1 MLKMHC
7 VCVWN
12 AIYATIIVLPNVNT
26 VFHIPLFQLMDYQI
40 QGLNFSWYLIAVI
53 VFIVH
58 SLDEE
63 ILINQKDVPDVI
75 IGDVVEIYHIEDEER

>member
-1 MLKMHC
+1 M
-7 VCVWN
+7 N
-12 AIYATIIVLPNVNT
+12 
-26 VFHIPLFQLMDYQI
+26 
-40 QGLNFSWYLIAVI
+40 AVI

-75 IGDVVEIYHIEDEER
+75 IGDVVEIYHIEDEERWDWNFWRFPNDRYQN

>member
-1 MLKMHC
+1 M
-7 VCVWN
+7 
-12 AIYATIIVLPNVNT
+12 
-26 VFHIPLFQLMDYQI
+26 
-40 QGLNFSWYLIAVI
+40 IAVI

-75 IGDVVEIYHIEDEER
+75 IGDIVEIYHIEDEERWDWISEDFLMTDIKTSTFVPRPKLK

>member
-1 MLKMHC
+1 M
-7 VCVWN
+7 
-12 AIYATIIVLPNVNT
+12 
-26 VFHIPLFQLMDYQI
+26 
-40 QGLNFSWYLIAVI
+40 IALI

-75 IGDVVEIYHIEDEER
+75 IGDVVEIYHIEDEERWDWNFWRFPKDRYQN

>member
-1 MLKMHC
+1 MSMFS
-7 VCVWN
+7 
-12 AIYATIIVLPNVNT
+12 IIHV
-26 VFHIPLFQLMDYQI
+26 I
-40 QGLNFSWYLIAVI
+40 I

-58 SLDEE
+58 FLDEE

>member
-1 MLKMHC
+1 M
-7 VCVWN
+7 
-12 AIYATIIVLPNVNT
+12 
-26 VFHIPLFQLMDYQI
+26 
-40 QGLNFSWYLIAVI
+40 IAVI

-75 IGDVVEIYHIEDEER
+75 IGDVVEIYHFEDEERWDWNFWRFPKDRYQN